1 MQDDQSAELCCA
13 HNLLPK
19 QDYLI
24 KIKKTSLANFKRNR
38 KITNKN
44 LIVYHKTKTN
54 EASKIGVSISKKA
67 IKLAVIR
74 NLIKRRIIEDFKVKF
89 KNLEHV
95 QVLVLISNKI
105 YSEKKEIS
113 DILMQEWTQ
122 SIKSLLKSYQQ

>member
-1 MQDDQSAELCCA
+1 MSKA
-13 HNLLPK
+13 
-19 QDYLI
+19 DYSI
-24 KIKKTSLANFKRNR
+24 KVKSTTLANFKRHK
-38 KITNKN
+38 KIINENSVFYYKTQTNK
-44 LIVYHKTKTN
+44 
-54 EASKIGVSISKKA
+54 ASRLGISISKKA

-105 YSEKKEIS
+105 YSEKNEIS